1 MPAQVA
7 IAANDAEALNENR
20 FSLPGW
26 IAIVQAIILPLSIGL
41 GIVESVVSKKAFGYS
56 GPVIG
61 PSDLLGIAFTVMA
74 VYTLTM
80 FRKLLKEHYNFDG
93 IDTLLVL
100 SIWWVVAFQILG
112 IVLSVFY
119 MVAQPIP
126 DIVSVVVF
134 GVYVSISMVTIGT
147 IDILIGIRL
156 LRDKEQFSELLRA
169 FAYVSLV
176 AGILEVSI
184 LLSLLAVLLVP
195 VSLVIMGLIFLRDK
209 QDVQF
214 V

>member
-1 MPAQVA
+1 
-7 IAANDAEALNENR
+7 
-20 FSLPGW
+20 
-26 IAIVQAIILPLSIGL
+26 
-41 GIVESVVSKKAFGYS
+41 
-56 GPVIG
+56 
-61 PSDLLGIAFTVMA
+61 
-74 VYTLTM
+74 
-80 FRKLLKEHYNFDG
+80 
-93 IDTLLVL
+93 VL
-100 SIWWVVAFQILG
+100 SIWWIVAFQIIG

-119 MVAQPIP
+119 IVAQPIP
-126 DIVSVVVF
+126 DIVSAIVF
-134 GVYVSISMVTIGT
+134 GVYISVSMVTIGI

-209 QDVQF
+209 QDVQY